1 MLPFLKE
8 QCHRMRISSVHSKL
22 ENVQAVRFQDYDSR
36 WRTFASERIAREAKI
51 SAHRCKYKAD
61 ETLKILEQTAQKLIP
76 IHEYI

>member
-8 QCHRMRISSVHSKL
+8 QCHRMRISSAHSKL

-36 WRTFASERIAREAKI
+36 WRPFASERIAREAKI

-61 ETLKILEQTAQKLIP
+61 ETLKILE
-76 IHEYI
+76 